1 MLTYQDFLIEST
13 NLDSLKKFIE
23 NAISDYTSS
32 KNYIIAKDAEN
43 YARQQNTTI
52 LKYQKM
58 LYTLSGAAVPDIY
71 SSNHKLCSNFFDIF
85 TKQQVQFLLG
95 NGVYFK
101 NEETKE
107 KLGGSEFDNII
118 QRLAKNSLI
127 DGVSYG
133 FFNYDHIE
141 VFKATE
147 FVPLYNE
154 ENGALMAGIRFW
166 QLSSSKPLRVTLFEL
181 DGKTEFIK
189 YNGEEMQILEKK
201 TPYILLKTE
210 SKVDGVNIYDGKNYK
225 YFPIVPLFANE
236 YHQSE
241 LIGIKGEIDAY
252 DFIRSNLINQVDD
265 ASIIYWVLENSG
277 GMDDID
283 LARFI
288 ERIHTVHATTV
299 DTDVKA
305 TANTIDLPVDAH
317 EAALDRLEADL
328 YRDYM
333 ALDVRKISAGN
344 QTATAIKASYE
355 PLNQKSDAFE
365 FQVTSFIHGILN
377 VAGIQDEPTYKRN
390 QIINEK
396 EQTDMVL
403 SASEYLDKETILK
416 HLPFL
421 TVDEVEDLLKKQQK
435 G

>member
-23 NAISDYTSS
+23 NAINDYKSS

-58 LYTLSGAAVPDIY
+58 LYTLSGAAVPDTY
-71 SSNHKLCSNFFDIF
+71 CANHKLCSNFFDIF
-85 TKQQVQFLLG
+85 TTQQTQFLLG

-101 NEETKE
+101 NTETKD
-107 KLGGSEFDNII
+107 KLGGSEFDNMI
-118 QRLAKNSLI
+118 QRAAKNSLI
-127 DGVSYG
+127 GGVSYG

-154 ENGALMAGIRFW
+154 ENGDLMAGIRFW
-166 QLSSSKPLRVTLFEL
+166 QLSSTKPLRATLFEL

-189 YNGEEMQILEKK
+189 KNGEEMQIFEEK
-201 TPYILLKTE
+201 TPYILLKAE
-210 SKVDGVNIYDGKNYK
+210 SEADGITIYDGKNYP

-241 LIGIKGEIDAY
+241 LVGIKGEIDAY

-265 ASIIYWVLENSG
+265 ASIIYWTLENSG

-283 LARFI
+283 LCKFI
-288 ERIHTVHATTV
+288 ERIHTVHATTL
-299 DTDVKA
+299 DDDAKA
-305 TANTIDLPVDAH
+305 TANTIDLPTDAS
-317 EAALDRLEADL
+317 ETALDRLEEDL
-328 YRDYM
+328 YKDYM

-344 QTATAIKASYE
+344 QTATAIKAAYE
-355 PLNQKSDAFE
+355 PLNQKADAFE
-365 FQVTSFIHGILN
+365 YQVTSFIHGILKL
-377 VAGIQDEPTYKRN
+377 ADIQDEPTYKRN

-403 SASEYLDKETILK
+403 SASEYLDRETILK

-421 TVDEVEDLLKKQQK
+421 TVDEVENLIKKQ
-435 G
+435 